1 VALFDIHVT
10 LHDDVVQWQCPDVTR
25 DVCVTPA
32 PLPDTS
38 WYRRMCDDVQEPQAA
53 DCRPIGRRMV
63 TPKGRHMEVR
73 LMRRLLIVLMIAAL
87 ALAVSARRVNAA
99 GIRYAPPTTMLTTEK
114 LSYVPGEAIDWR
126 YTVYNGNDQ
135 PLVLTFTSSQTYDLI
150 VRQDGRALARWSTGK
165 MFADVMST
173 RTVMMGE
180 TMELKGSWQLPVEL
194 AIGTYDLELVLTST
208 TTEPTGANTQFAVG
222 KASVADLGVNFT
234 TDKLIYRVGTTIT
247 VKCTVTNLTDKPL
260 TLTFPSSQQYDWTVT
275 DAKGDLVYQWMAN
288 KKFAAGITH
297 LTIPVGT
304 SGDFESSWLI
314 PPDLKPNGFYVHF
327 TLLDD
332 SLGVLK
338 TQRAAVLMGS
348 TPPSS

>member
-1 VALFDIHVT
+1 
-10 LHDDVVQWQCPDVTR
+10 
-25 DVCVTPA
+25 
-32 PLPDTS
+32 
-38 WYRRMCDDVQEPQAA
+38 
-53 DCRPIGRRMV
+53 MV

-73 LMRRLLIVLMIAAL
+73 LMRKLRIVLMIAAL
-87 ALAVSARRVNAA
+87 TLTVSMSQVNAA
-99 GIRYAPPTTMLTTEK
+99 GIRYAPPTTTLTTGK
-114 LSYVPGEAIDWR
+114 LSYAPGEAIDWR

-150 VRQDGRALARWSTGK
+150 VRQGGRTLVRWSTGK

-180 TMELKGSWQLPVEL
+180 TMELKGSWQLPTEL
-194 AIGTYDLELVLTST
+194 ALGTYDLEFVLTST
-208 TTEPTGANTQFAVG
+208 TTEPTGAKTQFAVG
-222 KASVADLGVNFT
+222 KASMADLGVSFT

-247 VKCTVTNLTDKPL
+247 VKYTITNLTDKPL
-260 TLTFPSSQQYDWTVT
+260 VLTFPSSQQYDWTVT
-275 DAKGDLVYQWMAN
+275 DAEGSLVYQWMAN
-288 KKFAAGITH
+288 KKFAAGVTQ

-304 SGDFESSWLI
+304 SDDFESSWLI

-327 TLLDD
+327 TVLDD

-348 TPPSS
+348 TPPSN